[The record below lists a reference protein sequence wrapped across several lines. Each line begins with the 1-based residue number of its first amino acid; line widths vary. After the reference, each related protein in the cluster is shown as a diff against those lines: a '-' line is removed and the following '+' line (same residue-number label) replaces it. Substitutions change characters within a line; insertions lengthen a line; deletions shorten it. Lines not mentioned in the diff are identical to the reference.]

1 MSYFD
6 VYLSRVNHLGNT
18 TAERIINSGIRSF
31 NKWMAESPH
40 TVRKL
45 SVERGIYFDGII
57 LTSKDKQYEKIMFLN
72 VGNEVPLQVGDIMTW
87 PLDDGGEEKWILAQE
102 EKKTHG
108 TYKTYWIIRCNYLLK
123 WIDGNGHLQQSWSY
137 TVSSVDSKIKGNYRT
152 WNSLITPQPNKY
164 AEILMPRYPI
174 NRSTNFIIEDESW
187 SVIEYDHTSVPGTI
201 YLSLTENKINMIY
214 DDLVN
219 KVADTDKLA
228 NYKLLVPSEPQQF
241 VINEPFTPNFTLMKN
256 GVQMIDVDT
265 EILLLPKQNSNIESI
280 PGESLKL
287 VGRAAGMAEII
298 VQLKKY
304 PQIVQTL
311 QVEIT
316 DTVTSISGYI
326 EGPEK
331 IRLGKIATFVFKST
345 AESIPEVTFVINDN
359 SFAKIISIAPNSC
372 EVKANVDNILGSFI
386 LTAVYNGVSYEK
398 EIQII
403 PLW

>member
-1 MSYFD
+1 
-6 VYLSRVNHLGNT
+6 
-18 TAERIINSGIRSF
+18 
-31 NKWMAESPH
+31 
-40 TVRKL
+40 
-45 SVERGIYFDGII
+45 
-57 LTSKDKQYEKIMFLN
+57 
-72 VGNEVPLQVGDIMTW
+72 
-87 PLDDGGEEKWILAQE
+87 
-102 EKKTHG
+102 
-108 TYKTYWIIRCNYLLK
+108 
-123 WIDGNGHLQQSWSY
+123 
-137 TVSSVDSKIKGNYRT
+137 
-152 WNSLITPQPNKY
+152 
-164 AEILMPRYPI
+164 MPRYPI

-287 VGRAAGMAEII
+287 VGRAAGTAEII

-316 DTVTSISGYI
+316 NTVTSISGYI

-331 IRLGKIATFVFKST
+331 IRLGKIATFIFKST

-359 SFAKIISIAPNSC
+359 SFAKIISIAPNLC
-372 EVKANVDNILGSFI
+372 EIKANVNNILGSFI

-398 EIQII
+398 EIQVI